1 MMQDEVNK
9 IVFNALAD
17 GREIWFPGV
26 GSLVPEFRSAWRA
39 SARQLERPSRR
50 IAFLLSE
57 QRGVSVIDLIARA
70 GACDVAAA
78 EDIYSRWLDKARVE
92 DGISIPGVGELNHRY
107 FRLDSQLDAVLNP
120 LGHDPLPLKRRY
132 SRLPLYLGIALFCT
146 AAVGYGIWQY
156 GEWMRLPFV
165 GDSEKQEVLPVAEV
179 VSSVPARTGSETP
192 EATGGD
198 AESGAIDSE
207 PVAESRPVETSQDDE
222 AAGVETLS
230 EGATGAGR
238 ADLDADY
245 EAPVPEVAR
254 MIPGR
259 TYVVWGVYSTEENAR
274 RAVAEARARLSDTNF
289 RIYFFGKKW
298 MVSVFESDSAAE
310 CRDFMRNAGA
320 GLKEVWPYTKNDD
333 FCTDPAA
340 CDRLVLSAP
349 FFLCDIRNGF
359 PLRGL
364 RCDHAV
370 RGCGQLC
377 PDLSFLVAGR
387 YFDLGFVVMSPHI
400 ASLVLVFPI
409 TFFTGFWLNRYVAF
423 RTLPVAAGKQL
434 GRYLLTVVGSIL
446 LNYAC
451 MKFLVEVCG
460 LWPTPSK
467 CITSLAV
474 ALYSYL
480 AARYYTF
487 KGISSVK

>member
-179 VSSVPARTGSETP
+179 VSSVPARTGSGTP

-198 AESGAIDSE
+198 AESGAIDFE

-222 AAGVETLS
+222 AAGVGLCLPAAHLCVLGLQLAGSHAVLVGEV
-230 EGATGAGR
+230 GAGQIRVKVHR
-238 ADLDADY
+238 AGPLQGGNRLAEDLQ
-245 EAPVPEVAR
+245 
-254 MIPGR
+254 
-259 TYVVWGVYSTEENAR
+259 
-274 RAVAEARARLSDTNF
+274 
-289 RIYFFGKKW
+289 
-298 MVSVFESDSAAE
+298 
-310 CRDFMRNAGA
+310 
-320 GLKEVWPYTKNDD
+320 
-333 FCTDPAA
+333 
-340 CDRLVLSAP
+340 
-349 FFLCDIRNGF
+349 
-359 PLRGL
+359 
-364 RCDHAV
+364 RCAFDQFV
-370 RGCGQLC
+370 RGGCGFEAQRRIDR
-377 PDLSFLVAGR
+377 P
-387 YFDLGFVVMSPHI
+387 
-400 ASLVLVFPI
+400 
-409 TFFTGFWLNRYVAF
+409 
-423 RTLPVAAGKQL
+423 
-434 GRYLLTVVGSIL
+434 
-446 LNYAC
+446 
-451 MKFLVEVCG
+451 
-460 LWPTPSK
+460 
-467 CITSLAV
+467 
-474 ALYSYL
+474 
-480 AARYYTF
+480 
-487 KGISSVK
+487 

>member
-165 GDSEKQEVLPVAEV
+165 GGLFGTDRRLFPAWDAGLYRQGETALY
-179 VSSVPARTGSETP
+179 VSRGLGYTNVHFRLFN
-192 EATGGD
+192 
-198 AESGAIDSE
+198 
-207 PVAESRPVETSQDDE
+207 R
-222 AAGVETLS
+222 
-230 EGATGAGR
+230 
-238 ADLDADY
+238 
-245 EAPVPEVAR
+245 PEVAV
-254 MIPGR
+254 I
-259 TYVVWGVYSTEENAR
+259 VLR
-274 RAVAEARARLSDTNF
+274 RGS
-289 RIYFFGKKW
+289 
-298 MVSVFESDSAAE
+298 
-310 CRDFMRNAGA
+310 
-320 GLKEVWPYTKNDD
+320 
-333 FCTDPAA
+333 PAIN
-340 CDRLVLSAP
+340 S
-349 FFLCDIRNGF
+349 
-359 PLRGL
+359 
-364 RCDHAV
+364 
-370 RGCGQLC
+370 
-377 PDLSFLVAGR
+377 
-387 YFDLGFVVMSPHI
+387 
-400 ASLVLVFPI
+400 
-409 TFFTGFWLNRYVAF
+409 
-423 RTLPVAAGKQL
+423 
-434 GRYLLTVVGSIL
+434 
-446 LNYAC
+446 
-451 MKFLVEVCG
+451 
-460 LWPTPSK
+460 
-467 CITSLAV
+467 
-474 ALYSYL
+474 
-480 AARYYTF
+480 
-487 KGISSVK
+487 

>member
-1 MMQDEVNK
+1 
-9 IVFNALAD
+9 
-17 GREIWFPGV
+17 
-26 GSLVPEFRSAWRA
+26 
-39 SARQLERPSRR
+39 
-50 IAFLLSE
+50 
-57 QRGVSVIDLIARA
+57 
-70 GACDVAAA
+70 
-78 EDIYSRWLDKARVE
+78 
-92 DGISIPGVGELNHRY
+92 
-107 FRLDSQLDAVLNP
+107 
-120 LGHDPLPLKRRY
+120 
-132 SRLPLYLGIALFCT
+132 
-146 AAVGYGIWQY
+146 
-156 GEWMRLPFV
+156 MRLPFV

-179 VSSVPARTGSETP
+179 VSSVPARTGSGTP

-274 RAVAEARARLSDTNF
+274 RAVAEARALRRAIDWFYRRPFSCVISETVFRYGACGAITLSVDAVSYAL
-289 RIYFFGKKW
+289 IY
-298 MVSVFESDSAAE
+298 
-310 CRDFMRNAGA
+310 
-320 GLKEVWPYTKNDD
+320 
-333 FCTDPAA
+333 
-340 CDRLVLSAP
+340 
-349 FFLCDIRNGF
+349 
-359 PLRGL
+359 
-364 RCDHAV
+364 H
-370 RGCGQLC
+370 
-377 PDLSFLVAGR
+377 FLVAGR

>member
-26 GSLVPEFRSAWRA
+26 GSLVPEFRSA

-107 FRLDSQLDAVLNP
+107 FRLDLQLDAVLNP

-132 SRLPLYLGIALFCT
+132 SRLPLYLGVALLCT

-192 EATGGD
+192 ED
-198 AESGAIDSE
+198 FE

-222 AAGVETLS
+222 AAGVGTPS
-230 EGATGAGR
+230 EGATDAGR
-238 ADLDADY
+238 ADLDAEH

-274 RAVAEARARLSDTNF
+274 RAVAEARALLR
-289 RIYFFGKKW
+289 
-298 MVSVFESDSAAE
+298 SA
-310 CRDFMRNAGA
+310 
-320 GLKEVWPYTKNDD
+320 V
-333 FCTDPAA
+333 
-340 CDRLVLSAP
+340 
-349 FFLCDIRNGF
+349 
-359 PLRGL
+359 
-364 RCDHAV
+364 
-370 RGCGQLC
+370 
-377 PDLSFLVAGR
+377 
-387 YFDLGFVVMSPHI
+387 
-400 ASLVLVFPI
+400 
-409 TFFTGFWLNRYVAF
+409 
-423 RTLPVAAGKQL
+423 TL
-434 GRYLLTVVGSIL
+434 
-446 LNYAC
+446 
-451 MKFLVEVCG
+451 
-460 LWPTPSK
+460 
-467 CITSLAV
+467 
-474 ALYSYL
+474 
-480 AARYYTF
+480 
-487 KGISSVK
+487 

>member
-107 FRLDSQLDAVLNP
+107 FRLDPQLDAVLNP

-198 AESGAIDSE
+198 AESGAIDFE
-207 PVAESRPVETSQDDE
+207 PVAGSRPVETPILTPTTKRRFPRS
-222 AAGVETLS
+222 
-230 EGATGAGR
+230 
-238 ADLDADY
+238 
-245 EAPVPEVAR
+245 
-254 MIPGR
+254 PG
-259 TYVVWGVYSTEENAR
+259 
-274 RAVAEARARLSDTNF
+274 
-289 RIYFFGKKW
+289 
-298 MVSVFESDSAAE
+298 
-310 CRDFMRNAGA
+310 
-320 GLKEVWPYTKNDD
+320 
-333 FCTDPAA
+333 
-340 CDRLVLSAP
+340 
-349 FFLCDIRNGF
+349 
-359 PLRGL
+359 
-364 RCDHAV
+364 
-370 RGCGQLC
+370 
-377 PDLSFLVAGR
+377 
-387 YFDLGFVVMSPHI
+387 
-400 ASLVLVFPI
+400 
-409 TFFTGFWLNRYVAF
+409 
-423 RTLPVAAGKQL
+423 
-434 GRYLLTVVGSIL
+434 
-446 LNYAC
+446 
-451 MKFLVEVCG
+451 
-460 LWPTPSK
+460 
-467 CITSLAV
+467 
-474 ALYSYL
+474 
-480 AARYYTF
+480 
-487 KGISSVK
+487 